1 MPTPG
6 TNFLFFFV
14 FFVTGTKELT
24 KDACGIKDL
33 KHVAP
38 GSISPFSEEGVGAR
52 APVP

>member
-14 FFVTGTKELT
+14 FLITGTKELT
-24 KDACGIKDL
+24 EDACRIKDL

-38 GSISPFSEEGVGAR
+38 GSMGPFSEKGVAAR
-52 APVP
+52 ASMW